1 MLATHRAL
9 ALMSRMPAAQPKPP
23 AAATIQLVVAG
34 EAISVTVKRAPQ
46 ARRFTLRVRAAS
58 RDVLLTMPARGTLA
72 GAREFALR
80 HASWVEERLGRLPQ
94 RIFFAPGAVVPVRG
108 VEHVIAHRP
117 GARRAAWVEAAGSGL
132 LLCVSGEL
140 AHLPRRVGDY
150 LKAEAKRDL
159 DSAVRLHTSAIA
171 KPARKITLRDTR
183 SRWGSCSSRGSLNF
197 SWRLILAPS
206 FVLDYLAAHE
216 VAHLVHMDH
225 SPAFWRL
232 AGKLAPDL
240 QRAEAWL
247 RQHGAGLHR
256 FGGAP
261 A

>member
-1 MLATHRAL
+1 
-9 ALMSRMPAAQPKPP
+9 MPAAQPKPP
-23 AAATIQLVVAG
+23 APATIELLVAG
-34 EAISVTVKRAPQ
+34 EAISVIVKRAAQ
-46 ARRFTLRVRAAS
+46 ARRYTLRVRAAS

-72 GAREFALR
+72 SAREFALR
-80 HASWVEERLGRLPQ
+80 HAGWVEARLGRLPQ
-94 RIFFAPGAVVPVRG
+94 PVLFQPGAVVPLRG

-117 GARRAAWVEAAGSGL
+117 GARRTVWVEAAGVDL
-132 LLCVSGEL
+132 LLCVSGAL
-140 AHLPRRVGDY
+140 AHLPRRVADH
-150 LKAEAKRDL
+150 LKAEARRDL
-159 DSAVRLHTSAIA
+159 EDAVRHHAGAIA

-232 AGKLAPDL
+232 AAKLAPDL

-247 RQHGAGLHR
+247 RQHGSGLHR
-256 FGGAP
+256 YGGAP